1 MSGIEKGSG
10 MLHEFRTFILRGN
23 VLDLA
28 VGVILGAAFNGVV
41 TAFTDGILMAAIAA
55 LFGEPNF
62 DRIVVGLGDGELM
75 VGHLLTALVNLLLVG
90 GALFVIVKTINALR
104 ARDDREQ
111 REHPAERPA
120 PSDEVLLLTEI
131 RDLLRART

>member
-41 TAFTDGILMAAIAA
+41 TAFTDGVLMAAVAA
-55 LFGEPNF
+55 LFGRPNF
-62 DRIVVGLGDGELM
+62 DRIVIELGRGEIM
-75 VGHLLTALVNLLLVG
+75 VGSLLTALVNLLLVG
-90 GALFVIVKTINALR
+90 GALFLLVKGINALR
-104 ARDDREQ
+104 ARDDRDQ
-111 REHPAERPA
+111 KAGPPTPSAEVA
-120 PSDEVLLLTEI
+120 LLTEI
-131 RDLLRART
+131 RDLLRERA